1 MDRNPPKF
9 SARLRRAKFN
19 ENQCKNKFL
28 STSSAAGE
36 KFLGYFDVRLR
47 FLLRISS
54 FLTPN
59 PQNFPLRGRS
69 NTPPYVLTP
78 PLVADL
84 SLTRGG
90 ELSRTHRNMT
100 SKNPKMFGACGG
112 LDSHRPHFRAFQNMS
127 VILQLHFVIFLR
139 FSKKM

>member
-1 MDRNPPKF
+1 MSIAVFLFLPYHYSSVRLTPPLLSEIGKTRGVKPYVWTENPKIFGAP
-9 SARLRRAKFN
+9 SAREIN
-19 ENQCKNKFL
+19 VNSCKNKFL

-69 NTPPYVLTP
+69 NTPPYGLTP
-78 PLVADL
+78 PPCCR
-84 SLTRGG
+84 SWKNRGV
-90 ELSRTHRNMT
+90 
-100 SKNPKMFGACGG
+100 KPKGG
-112 LDSHRPHFRAFQNMS
+112 LN
-127 VILQLHFVIFLR
+127 
-139 FSKKM
+139 